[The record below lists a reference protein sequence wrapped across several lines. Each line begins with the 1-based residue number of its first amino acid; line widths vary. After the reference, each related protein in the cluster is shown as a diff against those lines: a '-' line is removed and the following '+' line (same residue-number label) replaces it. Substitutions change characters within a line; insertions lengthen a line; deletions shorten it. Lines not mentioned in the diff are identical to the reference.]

1 MARSAEFLRPQP
13 SPAELERILAV
24 AAYLVVRHGEAYT
37 PTFERLEHELEEARR
52 RLGNRDRA
60 RPVLAELMQNG
71 GHVGANAI
79 AKLQYALQASIDS
92 GMMANPASCT
102 T

>member
-13 SPAELERILAV
+13 SSAELERILAV

-37 PTFERLEHELEEARR
+37 PTFERSERELEARR
-52 RLGNRDRA
+52 RLGNRARA
-60 RPVLAELMQNG
+60 RPVLAELMQYG

-79 AKLQYALQASIDS
+79 AKLQYALQVSIEC
-92 GMMANPASCT
+92 GIMANPASCT